1 MSEIQQYNEKIFEKI
16 KHINAY
22 DQEFWYGR
30 ELAEILEYSKWLS

>member
-1 MSEIQQYNEKIFEKI
+1 MSDIQQYNEKIFEKI

-30 ELAEILEYSKWLS
+30 GLAEILEYSKWLS